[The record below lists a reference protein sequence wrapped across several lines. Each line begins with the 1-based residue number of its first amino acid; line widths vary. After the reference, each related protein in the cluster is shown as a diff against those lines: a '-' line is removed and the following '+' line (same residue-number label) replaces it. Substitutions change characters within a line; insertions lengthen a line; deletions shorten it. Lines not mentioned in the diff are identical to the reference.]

1 MKAAWVHPCS
11 LLLYLLEKQTECCQN
26 DQKSKIEGGKQ
37 QNIVA
42 VLALIMLA
50 VFPKGDQTGKGRDQR
65 TNTADVDTQQKL
77 LVVVCELGQKN
88 RGGYI
93 ADDLTGQHR
102 YQQGIFL
109 QKIGEQ

>member
-11 LLLYLLEKQTECCQN
+11 LLLYLLEKQTEHSQN
-26 DQKSKIEGGKQ
+26 DQESEIEGGKQ

-42 VLALIMLA
+42 VLAFVMLA
-50 VFPKGDQTGKGRDQR
+50 VFPKGDQTGKGGDQR

-77 LVVVCELGQKN
+77 LVVVCELGKQDC
-88 RGGYI
+88 GGNI

-102 YQQGIFL
+102 YQQRIFL
-109 QKIGEQ
+109 KKVGKQ

>member
-26 DQKSKIEGGKQ
+26 DEKCEIEGGKQ

-65 TNTADVDTQQKL
+65 THTADVDTQQKL
-77 LVVVCELGQKN
+77 LVVVCELGKQDC
-88 RGGYI
+88 GGYI
-93 ADDLTGQHR
+93 TDDLAGQYR
-102 YQQGIFL
+102 YQQGVFL
-109 QKIGEQ
+109 KKVGEQ